1 MVSTNF
7 DQIKKLSL
15 EIKKI
20 YEQINQKDYHK
31 KWRVEDYTMGMI
43 GDCGDLCK
51 LIMAKNK
58 LRRTKSKDLDKDIE
72 HELVDILW
80 SLIVISE
87 ELGVDLEKSA
97 ITQLNRLKLGVNKV
111 ASNNYT
117 TSLKSKAF
125 LDPETSSG

>member
-1 MVSTNF
+1 MLSTNF

-31 KWRVEDYTMGMI
+31 KWEIEDYTMGMI

-58 LRRTKSKDLDKDIE
+58 LRRTKSKDLNQDIE

-80 SLIVISE
+80 SLVVMSK
-87 ELGVDLEKSA
+87 ELDVDLEKAA
-97 ITQLNRLKLGVNKV
+97 ITQLNKLKLGVNKV
-111 ASNNYT
+111 ASNHYS
-117 TSLKSKAF
+117 TS
-125 LDPETSSG
+125 